1 MDGSWDMGDD
11 VCICLRTSFFSGFLT
26 FSMMLEGCTFPP
38 PLRPPSPPQPHTQAA
53 WHQDIEHST
62 SQPLRFTVEL
72 LE

>member
-38 PLRPPSPPQPHTQAA
+38 SALPPLLNPTRRQRGIKILNTALASPCVSP
-53 WHQDIEHST
+53 WS
-62 SQPLRFTVEL
+62 F
-72 LE
+72 